1 LRVALCQINATIADF
16 EGNRR
21 KIADCAAKA
30 AEQGADLAVFPELT
44 VTGYPPRDLLER
56 PDFLARA
63 DETLKLIVED
73 SRQWPNLALVLGALS
88 PNPDAG
94 KPLFNEAWVVKGG
107 RVLSIH
113 RKALLPNYDVFDEDR
128 YFEPAPAIAL
138 SHAGGEPLGVTIC
151 EDIWNDKH
159 FWSGRRYRSN
169 PIQSIADGGAKLLV
183 NLSAS
188 PYSWGKGRLRH
199 DLLRQIAVDHGFPI
213 VYVNLVGGNDSL
225 VFDGRSLAVAA
236 DGTLLAVGASFEE
249 DLLVVDIPGA
259 GEPATPNADAA
270 DRLNIEE
277 MEGVHG
283 ALVLGLRDYA
293 RKCGFKSVVL
303 GLSGGIDSA
312 VTAVLAVDALGREN
326 VFGAFMPTR
335 YTSALSREQARLL
348 ADNLGITMKDIPI
361 DGIFQAY
368 LDDLA
373 AGLDGLPGDATEENI
388 QARIRGNVLMALS
401 NRFGHLLLSTGNKS
415 EIAVGY
421 CTLYGDMAG
430 GLCVISDLYK
440 TEVYRLAEHLNR
452 HEERIPQG
460 TISRPPSAEL
470 KPNQTDQDSL
480 PPYEVLDDIL
490 RRYIDENEDED
501 AIVDGGFDRKTVR
514 DVIRRLE
521 VSEYKRQQAAP
532 GLRVS
537 WKAFGMGRRYPIA
550 RKIVTSS
557 KAVATMTTAGG
568 PTR

>member
-21 KIADCAAKA
+21 KIADCAARA
-30 AEQGADLAVFPELT
+30 AEQGAELAVYPELT
-44 VTGYPPRDLLER
+44 LTGYPPSDLLER
-56 PDFLARA
+56 PDFVDDCQR
-63 DETLKLIVED
+63 TLRLVVDD
-73 SRQWPNLALVLGALS
+73 SRQWPRLTLVVGAIS
-88 PNPDAG
+88 SNPDAG
-94 KPLFNEAWVVKGG
+94 KPLFNEAWVIRGG
-107 RVLSIH
+107 AVLSVH
-113 RKALLPNYDVFDEDR
+113 RKTLLPNYDVFDEDR

-138 SHAGGEPLGVTIC
+138 SRADGAPLGVTIC

-159 FWSGRRYRSN
+159 FWSGRRYRTN
-169 PIQSIADGGAKLLV
+169 PIQAISEGGAKLLV

-199 DLLRQIAVDHGFPI
+199 DLLRQIATDHGFPV

-225 VFDGRSLAVAA
+225 IFDGRSLAVAA
-236 DGTLLAVGASFEE
+236 DGTLLAVGAAFEE
-249 DLLVVDIPGA
+249 DLLIVDIPGPGA
-259 GEPATPNADAA
+259 AAEPNRDAME
-270 DRLNIEE
+270 RLQIEE

-312 VTAVLAVDALGREN
+312 VTAVLAVDALGRDN
-326 VFGAFMPTR
+326 VLGAFMPTR
-335 YTSALSREQARLL
+335 FTSELSREQARML
-348 ADNLGITMKDIPI
+348 AGNLGIRMKEIPI
-361 DGIFQAY
+361 DAIFQVY
-368 LDDLA
+368 LDSLA

-452 HEERIPQG
+452 HEERIPVG
-460 TISRPPSAEL
+460 TINRPPSAEL
-470 KPNQTDQDSL
+470 KHNQTDQDSL
-480 PPYEVLDDIL
+480 PPYDQLDEIL
-490 RRYIDENEDED
+490 RRFVDENEDED
-501 AIVDGGFDRKTVR
+501 AIVEHGFPRGMVR
-514 DVIRRLE
+514 DVVRRLE

-550 RKIVTSS
+550 RKIATFD
-557 KAVATMTTAGG
+557 KAEATMTAAGG
-568 PTR
+568 PRA